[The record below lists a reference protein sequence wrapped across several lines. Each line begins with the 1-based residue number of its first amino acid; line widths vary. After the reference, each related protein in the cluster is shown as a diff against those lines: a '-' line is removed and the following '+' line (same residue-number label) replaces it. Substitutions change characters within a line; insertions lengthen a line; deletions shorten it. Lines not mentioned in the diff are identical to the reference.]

1 MSKNI
6 FFFGDVSI
14 SSRRKA
20 RARKQQQQQRF
31 SKFEQERP
39 FCFNFCVSEFFSAA
53 AICVFEASLEKIAS
67 MTWYEIS
74 FHIAAA
80 ADAAGVVVATAA
92 VVVAAAVADDDDD
105 VAVKKFPEPF

>member
-1 MSKNI
+1 MNRKDR
-6 FFFGDVSI
+6 FVSI
-14 SSRRKA
+14 SASLK
-20 RARKQQQQQRF
+20 
-31 SKFEQERP
+31 
-39 FCFNFCVSEFFSAA
+39 FFSAA

-80 ADAAGVVVATAA
+80 ANAAGVVVATAA
-92 VVVAAAVADDDDD
+92 VVVAAAAADDDDD

>member
-1 MSKNI
+1 MFQFPVGEKRDLENNNK
-6 FFFGDVSI
+6 V
-14 SSRRKA
+14 
-20 RARKQQQQQRF
+20 F

-39 FCFNFCVSEFFSAA
+39 FCFNSASLKFFSAA

-92 VVVAAAVADDDDD
+92 AVVAAAVADDDD
-105 VAVKKFPEPF
+105 VAVKKFPKPS